1 MSSLLKMEEISRRA
15 ARICQIQNIFLPQ
28 HRHLVSKKIF
38 EEKKALTGRP
48 GAKKFEREKK
58 ALFGPLVETL
68 PEKRKRFNSL
78 KEIQSRETSFDG
90 KLEGNVRNKDRSYKN
105 LEMDFLIKS
114 VNKKNL
120 NIVPTSTNSSQQ
132 RLKNKDL
139 IYSLVNKPKNQVF
152 EYTLKT
158 NEISPKDANSKK
170 ITPSNGENLK
180 NEIDTQERKSETN
193 DNNNSETKVNLNAT
207 APSAIIIQNMLS
219 FSLYDSTKS
228 GRIAHKKLLPVNK
241 GVISLSAKADTSNN
255 NLPSVTRILSATMS
269 EDAKNALAFW
279 KAGMIEKLGVDGF
292 NEYQKNLF
300 KDGHDLHSSIENALL
315 QKEYQIPERVK
326 PAFESVQNVLKDI
339 SSVTALETH
348 VVHPKLFYR
357 GITDCVATY
366 RGELCLI
373 DWKKSDKRKDTI
385 DSVYDAPMQVAS
397 YIGAMNADLNYPF
410 EVKKGLVVVAYTNG
424 EEATVY
430 EIDGENLPVYWK
442 AWLKRLQKYFVE
454 TTKK

>member
-1 MSSLLKMEEISRRA
+1 MSSVLIMEEISRRA
-15 ARICQIQNIFLPQ
+15 ARIYQIQNIFLIQ
-28 HRHLVSKKIF
+28 HRHLISKKIF

-48 GAKKFEREKK
+48 GAKKFERDKK

-68 PEKRKRFNSL
+68 PEKRKRINSL
-78 KEIQSRETSFDG
+78 KEIQSQETSFDD
-90 KLEGNVRNKDRSYKN
+90 KIEGNVRNKGRSYKN
-105 LEMDFLIKS
+105 HEMDFLIKS

-120 NIVPTSTNSSQQ
+120 SIVPSSTNSGQQ
-132 RLKNKDL
+132 QLKNKDL
-139 IYSLVNKPKNQVF
+139 IYNLINKPENRGF
-152 EYTLKT
+152 SYTLQT
-158 NEISPKDANSKK
+158 NEISPKDVNSKK
-170 ITPSNGENLK
+170 ITLSEGENSK
-180 NEIDTQERKSETN
+180 NEIYTQETKLETN
-193 DNNNSETKVNLNAT
+193 DDNSETKVNLNAT

-228 GRIAHKKLLPVNK
+228 GRIVHKKLPVNK

-269 EDAKNALAFW
+269 EAAKNALAIW
-279 KAGMIEKLGVDGF
+279 KAGMIKKLGVDGF

-410 EVKKGLVVVAYTNG
+410 EVTKGLVVVAYTNG

-430 EIDGENLPVYWK
+430 EIDGEHLPVYWK

-454 TTKK
+454 TSKK